1 MGILIGVMVDNQAH
15 RVLRQHVQTDALL
28 GVDTV
33 VLDQTASMP
42 ANSDGQSQ
50 MFQRLD
56 PQAKHQI
63 LQTMDETEVRSC
75 TKCPLCEGRTQ
86 TVFGEGDPNAQL
98 MFIGEGPGKRE
109 DELGRPF
116 VGRAGELL
124 DKQIAAMKLTRE
136 QVFIANIVKCR
147 PPGNRTPS
155 PDEIQAC
162 SDYLCSQIRTV
173 QPRVI
178 VTLGAAATKSLLQTR
193 EGITRIRGTWHE
205 YLGLTPDG
213 PTIPAMP
220 TFHPA
225 YLLRVY
231 TPDNRRK
238 VWDDL
243 QKVVSRL
250 TEPDN
255 RSFSA

>member
-1 MGILIGVMVDNQAH
+1 MDILIRVMVDDQAH
-15 RVLRQHVQTDALL
+15 RILRQHVQTDALL
-28 GVDTV
+28 GVEAV
-33 VLDQTASMP
+33 PLGQTTSLPTNSAS
-42 ANSDGQSQ
+42 QSQ
-50 MFQRLD
+50 MFQQRD
-56 PQAKHQI
+56 PQAKRQI
-63 LQTMDETEVRSC
+63 LQTMDENEVRNC
-75 TKCPLCEGRTQ
+75 MKCSLCEGRTQ

-98 MFIGEGPGKRE
+98 MFIGEGPGQRE

-124 DKQIAAMKLTRE
+124 DRQIAAMKLTRE
-136 QVFIANIVKCR
+136 QVFIANLVKCR
-147 PPGNRTPS
+147 PPGNRTPT

-162 SDYLCSQIRTV
+162 SDYLCCQIRTI
-173 QPRVI
+173 QPHVI

-243 QKVVSRL
+243 QKVVARL
-250 TEPDN
+250 AEPDD
-255 RSFSA
+255 RFFSS